1 MPFFSAKIPAD
12 FAGFTRLDKY
22 IASLPSSAFDGTS
35 MNRSKLKSGATEIL
49 LNGKNAKVSAKVK
62 AGDQIDIQ

>member
-49 LNGKNAKVSAKVK
+49 LNGKKRKTLRK
-62 AGDQIDIQ
+62 GKGG